1 MIVSWTINTVLSA
14 LIIGGMTYTIVWGMN
29 NFDITVNTIMSWA
42 DKQETFLQT
51 LISCPVC
58 FSVHISLLLST
69 LQCAVFGLGLWTWI
83 AVSLLSCL
91 SSLFLIRVVD
101 PLAERKEK

>member
-1 MIVSWTINTVLSA
+1 MIIDWTVTIVLSA
-14 LIIGGMTYTIVWGMN
+14 LVIGGMTYTIVWGMH

-58 FSVHISLLLST
+58 FSVQISLLLST
-69 LQCAVFGLGLWTWI
+69 LQCVVFGLGLWTWA

-91 SSLFLIRVVD
+91 ASLFLLRAVD

>member
-1 MIVSWTINTVLSA
+1 MIIDWTITTVLSA
-14 LIIGGMTYTIVWGMN
+14 LVIGGMTYTLVWGMH

-58 FSVHISLLLST
+58 FSVQISLLLST
-69 LQCAVFGLGLWTWI
+69 LQCAVFGLGLWTWV

-91 SSLFLIRVVD
+91 ASLFLIRAVD
-101 PLAERKEK
+101 PLAERKGK